1 MAMKSVVKGIFLA
14 LSMTVAPMAG
24 AQSADLTMFHSW
36 SNESEISALNVF
48 VNALK
53 AKGHTVKELAIPH
66 EQSGAGGPIVALVI
80 AGTPPNIFLTGNADV
95 FRDIRKRG
103 LGQTVGEHFDKIGA
117 TEKFPP
123 AVREAIKV
131 DGEVLKIPSGIH
143 IDGMVYYNVKVA
155 KAAGVDPNSW
165 TSFDAMFADMEKVK
179 AAGYNFM
186 AMGGN
191 TFQAGYLF
199 HALMA
204 GIAGPDVYNKFYRVD
219 AGGKP
224 DASVFEEK
232 GLRDAIEA
240 FRKITAQADEG
251 WVNRQ
256 WNESTNTVI
265 AGKTLMHF
273 HGDWMKGQW
282 KASKKVLGEDYNC
295 INLPG
300 TKALS
305 VTVDAMGILG
315 GPPVSPEQLAA
326 EFDMASI
333 AVDPVKNAEFASFK
347 GSTPVRTDAPVDK
360 LDACNKL
367 VLDSL
372 AKDNF
377 WVLNPFYISDSDWI
391 NSVWNT
397 MFTFQGDPSMTTDDA
412 VAMLKSE
419 YESIFK

>member
-1 MAMKSVVKGIFLA
+1 MKKTLLAGLSLVLAMGIA
-14 LSMTVAPMAG
+14 PVAKA
-24 AQSADLTMFHSW
+24 AELTIFHSW
-36 SNESEISALNVF
+36 SNESEIAALNVF

-53 AKGHTVKELAIPH
+53 AKGHTIRELAVPH
-66 EQSGAGGPIVALVI
+66 EQSGAGGPIVSLVI
-80 AGTPPNIFLTGNADV
+80 AGTPPNIFLTGNADIY
-95 FRDIRKRG
+95 RDIRDRG
-103 LGQTVGEHFDKIGA
+103 LGQTVGEVFDKINA
-117 TEKFPP
+117 TENFAAP
-123 AVREAIKV
+123 VREAIKI
-131 DGEVLKIPSGIH
+131 DGEVRKIPTGIH
-143 IDGMVYYNVKVA
+143 IDGIIYYNKKVA
-155 KAAGVDPNSW
+155 EAAGVDPESW
-165 TSFDAMFADMEKVK
+165 TSAEEMWADMEKVK

-204 GIAGPDVYNKFYRVD
+204 GIAGPEDFNKFYRIGAD
-219 AGGKP
+219 GKP
-224 DASVFEEK
+224 DASVFDSQ
-232 GLRDAIEA
+232 GLRDAIEF
-240 FRKITAQADEG
+240 FRKITDQADEG

-265 AGKTLMHF
+265 SGKTLMHL

-282 KASKKVLGEDYNC
+282 KANGKVLGEDYGC

-315 GPPVSPEQLAA
+315 GEPVSPDQLEA
-326 EFDMASI
+326 EFQMAEI
-333 AVDPVKNAEFASFK
+333 VVDPVRNAEFASFK

-377 WVLNPFYISDSDWI
+377 WVLNPFYISNSDWI

-412 VAMLKSE
+412 IEMLKNE
-419 YESIFK
+419 YDAIFS

>member
-1 MAMKSVVKGIFLA
+1 MKSILKRVYVA
-14 LSMTVAPMAG
+14 LSMSVASVTVAQA
-24 AQSADLTMFHSW
+24 AELTMFHSW

-53 AKGHTVKELAIPH
+53 EKGHTIKELAIPH

-95 FRDIRKRG
+95 YRDIRDRG

-131 DGEVLKIPSGIH
+131 DGEVRKIPSGIH
-143 IDGMVYYNVKVA
+143 IDGMVYYNMKVA
-155 KAAGVDPNSW
+155 DAAGVDPTSW
-165 TSFDAMFADMEKVK
+165 KSFDEMFADMEKVK
-179 AAGYNFM
+179 AAGFNFM

-204 GIAGPDVYNKFYRVD
+204 GIAGPEVYNRFYRVD

-224 DASVFEEK
+224 DATVFDEQ
-232 GLRDAIEA
+232 GVRDAIEA

-265 AGKTLMHF
+265 SGKTLMHF

-282 KASKKVLGEDYNC
+282 KANKKVLGEDYSC

-305 VTVDAMGILG
+305 VTVDSMGILG
-315 GPPVSPEQLAA
+315 GDPVSPEQLEA
-326 EFDMASI
+326 ELEMASI
-333 AVDPVKNAEFASFK
+333 AVDPVRNAEFASFK
-347 GSTPVRTDAPVDK
+347 GSTPVRVDAPVDK

-397 MFTFQGDPSMTTDDA
+397 MFTFQGDASMTTDDA
-412 VAMLKSE
+412 VAMLKNE
-419 YESIFK
+419 YESIFN

>member
-1 MAMKSVVKGIFLA
+1 MMKSVLA
-14 LSMTVAPMAG
+14 GLGMALAMSVAPVATSH
-24 AQSADLTMFHSW
+24 AADLTIFHSW
-36 SNESEISALNVF
+36 SNEREIKALNVF
-48 VNALK
+48 VDALK
-53 AKGHTVKELAIPH
+53 AKGNTIKELAVPH

-95 FRDIRKRG
+95 YRDIRDRG
-103 LGQTVGEHFDKIGA
+103 LGQTVGELFDKIGA
-117 TEKFPP
+117 TPNFAAP
-123 AVREAIKV
+123 VREAIKV
-131 DGEVLKIPSGIH
+131 DGEVRKIPTGIH
-143 IDGMVYYNVKVA
+143 IDGILYYNMKVA
-155 KAAGVDPNSW
+155 EAAGVDPTSW
-165 TSFDAMFADMEKVK
+165 TSFDQMFADMDKVK

-204 GIAGPDVYNKFYRVD
+204 GIAGPEAFNKFYRVGED
-219 AGGKP
+219 GKP
-224 DASVFEEK
+224 DASVFESQE
-232 GLRDAIEA
+232 LRDAIEA
-240 FRKITAQADEG
+240 FRRITGQADEG

-265 AGKTLMHF
+265 SGKTLMHF

-282 KASKKVLGEDYNC
+282 KANSKVLGEDYNC
-295 INLPG
+295 VNLPG

-315 GPPVSPEQLAA
+315 GEPVSPEQLEA
-326 EFDMASI
+326 EFQMAEI
-333 AVDPVKNAEFASFK
+333 VVDPDRNAEFASYK
-347 GSTPVRTDAPVDK
+347 GSTPVRVDAPADK

-372 AKDNF
+372 QKENF

-397 MFTFQGDPSMTTDDA
+397 MFTFQGDSSMTTDDA

-419 YESIFK
+419 FDAIFN

>member
-1 MAMKSVVKGIFLA
+1 MKSILKGIFLA
-14 LSMTVAPMAG
+14 FSMAVAPMAG
-24 AQSADLTMFHSW
+24 AQAAELTMFHSW

-53 AKGHTVKELAIPH
+53 AKGNTIKELAIPH

-95 FRDIRKRG
+95 FRDLKKRG

-131 DGEVLKIPSGIH
+131 DGEVVKIPSGIH
-143 IDGMVYYNVKVA
+143 IDGMIYYNAKVA

-165 TSFDAMFADMEKVK
+165 TSFDAMFADMEKVR
-179 AAGYNFM
+179 ATGFNFM

-251 WVNRQ
+251 WANRQ
-256 WNESTNTVI
+256 WNETTNTVI
-265 AGKTLMHF
+265 SGKTLMHF

-315 GPPVSPEQLAA
+315 GPSVSPEQLAA
-326 EFDMASI
+326 ELDMASI

-347 GSTPVRTDAPVDK
+347 GSTPVRVDAPADK